1 MTTFTVNQILP
12 NGATVLAFF
21 EGQQGG
27 IVLAR
32 RDGAYQPFVTWFY
45 NPGHSE
51 STTWGHYFDDYNEAW
66 EDFVSRVNKEGA

>member
-21 EGQQGG
+21 EGQGG